1 MDPITRAARQL
12 HADIDAFWNPHPG
25 APIAAGPRVLRLVV
39 SPSERGDLLK
49 ALRWLEWSPTNRRP
63 VILFEELFEDEPR
76 YLRALITKTAGDC
89 EAVRKGLAEGGVLLT
104 LPPASPADAVLDA
117 TTARWYLDAAAACV
131 VNGSLDGLFVV
142 VVPKRVADP
151 KAYGATLAKLMAS
164 PIGQALRLAV
174 LDIPG
179 AELGE
184 LVLTEARF
192 QVDRAE
198 LLAFLKQVGPK
209 PSAGSAIPKPSWLSA
224 LPSRQVGETL
234 RVLLLDA
241 GQALAEGKARLAIK
255 HFEAAQVL
263 SREYDLT
270 AQECAIGLGLG
281 SAHLLASDEPQGLAA
296 YDAAVRRAVAA
307 ELRPLAAQAR
317 LGMAG
322 IHFSRGRYTE
332 ARTGYE
338 TIARLTI
345 DVPPLVEEAQR
356 RQKQCRQLERVDAEE
371 APRSQSHKESAIAH

>member
-63 VILFEELFEDEPR
+63 VILFEEQFEDEPR
-76 YLRALITKTAGDC
+76 YLRALITKTADDC

-117 TTARWYLDAAAACV
+117 TTARRYLDAAACV
-131 VNGSLDGLFVV
+131 VNGSLDGLFIV
-142 VVPKRVADP
+142 VVPNRVADP
-151 KAYGATLAKLMAS
+151 NAYGATLEKLMAS
-164 PIGQALRLAV
+164 PIGPALRLAV
-174 LDIPG
+174 LDSPG
-179 AELGE
+179 AELGA
-184 LVLTEARF
+184 LLPTEARF

-209 PSAGSAIPKPSWLSA
+209 PSAGPAIPKPSWLSA

-270 AQECAIGLGLG
+270 AGGGGTAYAEAMP
-281 SAHLLASDEPQGLAA
+281 SA
-296 YDAAVRRAVAA
+296 
-307 ELRPLAAQAR
+307 
-317 LGMAG
+317 
-322 IHFSRGRYTE
+322 
-332 ARTGYE
+332 
-338 TIARLTI
+338 
-345 DVPPLVEEAQR
+345 
-356 RQKQCRQLERVDAEE
+356 
-371 APRSQSHKESAIAH
+371 